1 MSRIIERLV
10 SGKGLTCDAYR
21 NVKALVGEVDF
32 SFHVISTADSS
43 EETLFNKDKTE

>member
-1 MSRIIERLV
+1 MVHS
-10 SGKGLTCDAYR
+10 

-43 EETLFNKDKTE
+43 EETLLGKEGPKGKKD